1 MLYDAH
7 ECVFFFGVE
16 FHTVLECASCSTVAI
31 NLTYRF
37 AFLPCIYLYTSIK
50 LLLKCLLIKFS
61 LVSSKLVMLMYSM
74 QCILCICFFLS
85 AFLLNTIIF
94 FSFNYSTRL
103 RLLNMIICKYSK
115 NSWDNP
121 VATYYSFFSLF
132 ISIFAVTNWY
142 YFFLV
147 LFVFLM
153 CVIIRFFS
161 YLLFD
166 ADAVIEKY
174 LFTLACNFYTE
185 SNVSK
190 HFVFV
195 FGMLSIS
202 SYTLS
207 NFLHLK

>member
-1 MLYDAH
+1 M
-7 ECVFFFGVE
+7 CFFFGVE

-115 NSWDNP
+115 NSWQPCGYLLLIFLFIHFDLCR
-121 VATYYSFFSLF
+121 YELILFFSRFVCFFDVRHYQIFFLF
-132 ISIFAVTNWY
+132 IIRCWRCNWKVFIY
-142 YFFLV
+142 TSLQFLYWIK
-147 LFVFLM
+147 
-153 CVIIRFFS
+153 CV
-161 YLLFD
+161 
-166 ADAVIEKY
+166 
-174 LFTLACNFYTE
+174 
-185 SNVSK
+185 
-190 HFVFV
+190 
-195 FGMLSIS
+195 
-202 SYTLS
+202 
-207 NFLHLK
+207 